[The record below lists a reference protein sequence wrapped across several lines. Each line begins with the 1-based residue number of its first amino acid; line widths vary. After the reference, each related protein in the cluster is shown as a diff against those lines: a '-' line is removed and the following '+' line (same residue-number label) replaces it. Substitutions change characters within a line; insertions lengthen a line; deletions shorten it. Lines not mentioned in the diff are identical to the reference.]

1 LELSNKIFY
10 TNTANT
16 NGTYMESAEPARIR
30 ELKLTAKWAPD
41 NYEKK
46 QAILQLLECGDEAL
60 PAIQEVLAIT
70 AYDDLKQT
78 CIDAISSLGSEQKS
92 KQALNV
98 KKAIHRTKKTKK
110 VTKGKHQK
118 KKAKK

>member
-1 LELSNKIFY
+1 
-10 TNTANT
+10 
-16 NGTYMESAEPARIR
+16 MESAEPARIR

-98 KKAIHRTKKTKK
+98 KKQSIEPRKPKRSPRASIKRRRQRSR
-110 VTKGKHQK
+110 GCN
-118 KKAKK
+118 